1 MIFTILGKQIDIHTG
16 GVEHIPVHHN
26 NEIAQA
32 QAATGKQFSKFWLHR
47 DHITIDGKKI
57 SKSLG
62 NTIYVHNI
70 VDRGI
75 NPRALRYWFL
85 TAHYRTQANFTWDAL
100 TAAETALTR
109 LQRTYL
115 ELKANS
121 RSTSSVNAPAEFKNV
136 FLTALGNDMDTPSVI
151 AHVWDVVKDQ
161 NISNTE
167 KLEALTLADTILG
180 LGLSDERAAAKL
192 KVLEQNELPE
202 EVQTL
207 VEAREAA
214 RKAKDFAESDKLRE
228 KIAELGFEVKDT
240 PQGQSVTRL

>member
-1 MIFTILGKQIDIHTG
+1 
-16 GVEHIPVHHN
+16 
-26 NEIAQA
+26 
-32 QAATGKQFSKFWLHR
+32 
-47 DHITIDGKKI
+47 
-57 SKSLG
+57 
-62 NTIYVHNI
+62 
-70 VDRGI
+70 
-75 NPRALRYWFL
+75 
-85 TAHYRTQANFTWDAL
+85 
-100 TAAETALTR
+100 
-109 LQRTYL
+109 
-115 ELKANS
+115 
-121 RSTSSVNAPAEFKNV
+121 
-136 FLTALGNDMDTPSVI
+136 MDTPSAI